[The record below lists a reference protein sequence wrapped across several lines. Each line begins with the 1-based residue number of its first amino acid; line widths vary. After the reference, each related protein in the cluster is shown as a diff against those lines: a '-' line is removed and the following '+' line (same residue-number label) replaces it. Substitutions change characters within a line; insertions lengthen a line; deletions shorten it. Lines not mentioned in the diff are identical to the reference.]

1 MIPDLS
7 SGAIPLQPPWGM
19 IQETAAGA
27 CAAADTTPEP
37 AGVIY
42 PPAMSRS
49 HLSTMLP
56 VLPERPEFLLLV
68 LEVT

>member
-7 SGAIPLQPPWGM
+7 SGAILSQPPWGM
-19 IQETAAGA
+19 IKETAAGA
-27 CAAADTTPEP
+27 YAAADTTPEP